1 MAVNVRVLCRFRPIN
16 DRERKEAASGKFADS
31 TFKLLFPD
39 KSSVTI
45 GNKGQSHS
53 FNFDRV
59 FDPSTTQIQAYE
71 ESAKQSIQDVLDG
84 YNATIFTYGQTGSG
98 KTFTMFGADGPE
110 LTGIVPRASSHIFSY
125 INSQPSG
132 IEFSIKCCFLEIYME
147 NIRDLLDPSKTNL
160 RVRESPSRGIW
171 VDGATEEF
179 VTCEQDIAD
188 LIEVGNTARAV
199 SSTGMNQVSSRS
211 HSVFMLTIEQKNE
224 DGSTKR
230 GKLNLVDLA
239 GSEKISKTG
248 AEGQTLEEAKKINQS
263 LSALGNCIHS
273 LTEKGRGHIPYR
285 DSKLT
290 RILQE
295 SLGGNCKTTLII
307 TASPHEFNYEET
319 VSTCQFGARAKTIKN
334 QAKVNQQKS
343 VAELMAL
350 VEQLTKELNALQN
363 YARVLEKQI
372 AYMKSPD
379 YDPSKPL
386 PADLLVESPSAL
398 TEKPVTAS
406 GSTDEVKA
414 SSVMASNAGV
424 MFDPLAIAEQ
434 RVQMDRMKEQFN
446 CDIDKLKDELS
457 EAVQKGEEFER
468 NYAETKAQLEQVTM
482 KLSMVARELETQKEM
497 NKTSVR
503 LTHEK
508 DKEQQIAAL
517 TIKVAELQTQNNILR
532 SNLAS
537 RPPPSDEDVDLR
549 KRLQEFE
556 EENSF
561 MVGRIADLEER
572 LIALEFKKSIA
583 VDSTTDDQKTKYFET
598 IISDL
603 RSQISDREMD
613 YKSTTA
619 ELKQA
624 KKEIKFMSNRES
636 VLNAQ
641 VEQAKQTCST
651 LEQLLSKSV
660 SADSAEFQEA
670 KQLIANITTLEAPP
684 TSLPVEEQSNGVDHV
699 NFEEERLERMQNRI
713 SAVEELNKQLD
724 NQLQA
729 SLQANDK
736 MKSEVV
742 LLQEQFEKAME
753 VSQNRHKLLSVE
765 LEDLKVKY
773 ELLSEQ
779 KPTATTGY
787 DGAQEAMLQEQI
799 KAASESAMNSLL
811 NQRLEEKEER
821 LSEMSKALTDIQ
833 SSYGSLTRDY
843 EQLRLEKEVL
853 EKNLVEERRLREE
866 AQKQSSDQRHIN
878 EILQKRRRIVASVIR
893 ADADPKIKA
902 KVFEEKLDFTQ
913 LRSGLRPVKKVP
925 ASLARITGLS
935 IDD

>member
-16 DRERKEAASGKFADS
+16 EREKKEAASGKFADS
-31 TFKLLFPD
+31 TFKLAFPD
-39 KSSVTI
+39 VTAVAI

-59 FDPSTTQIQAYE
+59 FDPNTTQIQVYE

-110 LTGIVPRASSHIFSY
+110 LMGIVPRAIAHIFSY

-132 IEFSIKCCFLEIYME
+132 IEFAIKCSFLEIYME
-147 NIRDLLDPSKTNL
+147 NIRDLLNPSKTNL

-171 VDGATEEF
+171 VEGATEEF

-307 TASPHEFNYEET
+307 TASPHEFNYDET

-350 VEQLTKELNALQN
+350 VEQLTKELSALQN
-363 YARVLEKQI
+363 YAKILEKQI
-372 AYMKSPD
+372 AYMKSPE
-379 YDPSKPL
+379 YDPTKPL
-386 PADLLVESPSAL
+386 PPELLVESPSAL

-406 GSTDEVKA
+406 SSSDAVKSSTSPAEA
-414 SSVMASNAGV
+414 AV
-424 MFDPLAIAEQ
+424 MFDPLALAEQ

-457 EAVQKGEEFER
+457 EAVQKGEEFEK
-468 NYAETKAQLEQVTM
+468 NYAETKAKLEEVTM
-482 KLSMVARELETQKEM
+482 KLSSVERELDAQREM

-517 TIKVAELQTQNNILR
+517 TIKIAELQTQNNILR
-532 SNLAS
+532 S
-537 RPPPSDEDVDLR
+537 RPALSAEDADLKR
-549 KRLQEFE
+549 KVQEFE

-561 MVGRIADLEER
+561 MVGRIAELEER
-572 LIALEFKKSIA
+572 IMALEFKKSIT
-583 VDSTTDDQKTKYFET
+583 VETTSTDDQKSKYFET
-598 IISDL
+598 VVADL
-603 RSQISDREMD
+603 RSQVTDRELD
-613 YKSTTA
+613 VKSA
-619 ELKQA
+619 MNELKQA
-624 KKEIKFMSNRES
+624 KKEIKFLSSRES
-636 VLNAQ
+636 VLKDQ

-684 TSLPVEEQSNGVDHV
+684 TSLPVEDQTNGVEEHK
-699 NFEEERLERMQNRI
+699 NFEEERLERMQNRLT
-713 SAVEELNKQLD
+713 SVEDVNKQLD
-724 NQLQA
+724 SQLQVA
-729 SLQANDK
+729 LQTNDK
-736 MKSEVV
+736 LKADVV
-742 LLQEQFEKAME
+742 QMQAQFEKAME

-779 KPTATTGY
+779 KPTANGEQGSQ
-787 DGAQEAMLQEQI
+787 DALMQEQI

-821 LSEMSKALTDIQ
+821 LNETARALQDIQ
-833 SSYGSLTRDY
+833 SSYSSLTRDY

-866 AQKQSSDQRHIN
+866 AQRQSSDQRHIN

-893 ADADPKIKA
+893 ADADPKLKA

-925 ASLARITGLS
+925 TSLARITGLNP
-935 IDD
+935 DE